1 MREISRRET
10 NMPVT
15 LISGCSTGIGRA
27 CAVHFA
33 SKGHRVYATM
43 RNPGAG
49 EDLMDLA
56 HGESLDVRILPLDV
70 NVQSSVD
77 ACLASIMGESGAVDV
92 LINNAGILGGGSIE
106 ETDIEVFRANME
118 TNYVGSIRMIKAVLP
133 VMRAQRSGAIVNIS
147 SVWARAAMTPLSPY
161 AASKAA
167 IDVFSDALA
176 QEVRP
181 FGIRVHVMEPGIV
194 ATPMVTAKG
203 GAKLDPGSPYAGAT
217 MRVGPFMRSRF
228 QDLWPPELVAQA
240 IDDALTA
247 PVPKLRHAVGWD
259 AQYMMAARA
268 RMTDEEWADFGL
280 PKSEDEIAAFWRD
293 KCRIDPVTFQPIEP
307 SRVPQ

>member
-1 MREISRRET
+1 MT
-10 NMPVT
+10 VM
-15 LISGCSTGIGRA
+15 LITGCSTGIGRA

-33 SKGHRVYATM
+33 RKGHRVYATM
-43 RNPGAG
+43 RNPSAG

-56 HGESLDVRILPLDV
+56 HGESLDLRIFALDV

-77 ACLASIMGESGAVDV
+77 ACLASVIGESGAVDV

-118 TNYVGSIRMIKAVLP
+118 TNYIGSIRMIKAVLP
-133 VMRAQRSGAIVNIS
+133 VMRAQKSGAIVNIS

-194 ATPMVTAKG
+194 ETPMTTAKPTV
-203 GAKLDPGSPYAGAT
+203 KFDPASPYAGPT
-217 MRVGPFMRSRF
+217 MRALPFLQSRA
-228 QDLWPPELVAQA
+228 QGRWAPELVAQA
-240 IDDALTA
+240 IDDALSA
-247 PVPKLRHAVGWD
+247 PEPKMRHAVGWD
-259 AQYMMAARA
+259 AEYMMVARA
-268 RMTDEEWADFGL
+268 RMTDEEWANFGL
-280 PKSEDEIAAFWRD
+280 QKSADEIAAFWRD
-293 KCRIDPVTFQPIEP
+293 KCRIDPVTFQPIKP
-307 SRVPQ
+307 